1 MHLPQPCTLS
11 IALLSASSTLLQAAA
26 ALPVASTSP
35 YSSLGPDAVDGL
47 IMDTPPPSQQYHID
61 PDPAPVPQT
70 RLDVDGYPPAPPG
83 LALAQVHVYVRH
95 GERTPVG
102 VRLNTGPAP
111 VPEHWMLC
119 NAAHAFRGA
128 VADLLPP
135 AAADEDAPFR
145 KVVERKDGTPA
156 DGQCLLGELTDVG
169 RESTYAYG
177 RALRALYIDRLAFLP
192 PTLPA
197 ADASAL
203 VYFRSTHAPRT
214 LASLQHIMRGMYPPA
229 TWAGGKG
236 PVLRVRNAKDETL
249 SGNALACPKLR
260 SLLYSFA
267 QAAAAAHNTTLA
279 PLDATLSKYLNG
291 APLRVDGS
299 PRASG
304 VMDTVRAARA
314 HGIAVPPPLSDA
326 RVVRV
331 IEAAVVAEWF
341 GGYRTEGVRRLGMGP
356 LLGELGAKL
365 AAMAGEGRGARL
377 LVHSGH
383 DAGLAA
389 LLATLDVFDDAWP
402 EFTASITFELFS
414 RTDAAPQRGPVLQRV
429 MATLGRSAPADHY
442 VRMRYQNKNMVLP
455 LCAGAGDHLPGHP
468 EFCTLAKFRARV
480 AELAPSDWQGE
491 CAVVDSP

>member
-11 IALLSASSTLLQAAA
+11 LALLSASSTLLQAAA
-26 ALPVASTSP
+26 ALPVLASPLPSINI
-35 YSSLGPDAVDGL
+35 GVDVP
-47 IMDTPPPSQQYHID
+47 MDTPSPSQQHYA
-61 PDPAPVPQT
+61 DPAPVPQT
-70 RLDVDGYPPAPPG
+70 GLDVAGYPPAPPG

-135 AAADEDAPFR
+135 DEDAPFR
-145 KVVERKDGTPA
+145 RVVERKDGTPA

-192 PTLPA
+192 PTLPPA
-197 ADASAL
+197 ADAL

-214 LASLQHIMRGMYPPA
+214 LASLQQIMRGMYPPP
-229 TWAGGKG
+229 TWGAGGG

-260 SLLYSFA
+260 TLLYSFA
-267 QAAAAAHNTTLA
+267 QAAAAAHNATLA

-341 GGYRTEGVRRLGMGP
+341 GGYKAEGVRRLGMGP

-365 AAMAGEGRGARL
+365 GAMAGEGRGARL

-414 RTDAAPQRGPVLQRV
+414 RTDATKQRGPVLQRV
-429 MATLGRSAPADHY
+429 MATLGRAAPSDDHY

-480 AELAPSDWQGE
+480 AELVPADWEGE
-491 CAVVDSP
+491 CAVDSP